1 VKSALWQ
8 IQIQPGSQTNTV
20 TIEWDNSKLPDGT
33 LVIKDVFGGSIVNV
47 NMASTNMLEIPD
59 ASILNKLYLEYKMST
74 CISVALNSGWNLF
87 SIPIS
92 GDEMNVDNLFTNS
105 TSPVYKFENGYSVV
119 SDVEVATGYWIRNAM
134 AEDIE
139 VCGSAVGSNEVPI
152 LEGWN
157 LIGGYV
163 GDNSVSAITTE
174 PAGILNSPFW
184 GFEGGYNNSSLIVE
198 GKGYWIRSTQ
208 NGIIQLNGALA
219 KSDNLS
225 YNNSTIDKNWG
236 RIAISDASGK
246 SIVLYASEMP
256 NNEKSFDLPPLPPR
270 EIFDVRFSN
279 QSLVAGLNEGSEI
292 ISIQSMNY
300 PVTVSVEGV
309 DVYIKDLLGGK
320 LINSEIKNA
329 GELVLS
335 NSSIDKLEIG
345 LVKIPVR
352 FELSQNYPNPF
363 NPVTKIAYSIP
374 NISEETVDV
383 TLKIYDV
390 LGNEVVRLVDTKQ
403 SAGNY
408 EVEWQALNFVSGIY
422 FYKLSAG
429 KFVEIKK
436 MILLK

>member
-1 VKSALWQ
+1 
-8 IQIQPGSQTNTV
+8 
-20 TIEWDNSKLPDGT
+20 
-33 LVIKDVFGGSIVNV
+33 
-47 NMASTNMLEIPD
+47 
-59 ASILNKLYLEYKMST
+59 
-74 CISVALNSGWNLF
+74 
-87 SIPIS
+87 
-92 GDEMNVDNLFTNS
+92 
-105 TSPVYKFENGYSVV
+105 
-119 SDVEVATGYWIRNAM
+119 
-134 AEDIE
+134 
-139 VCGSAVGSNEVPI
+139 
-152 LEGWN
+152 
-157 LIGGYV
+157 
-163 GDNSVSAITTE
+163 
-174 PAGILNSPFW
+174 
-184 GFEGGYNNSSLIVE
+184 
-198 GKGYWIRSTQ
+198 
-208 NGIIQLNGALA
+208 
-219 KSDNLS
+219 
-225 YNNSTIDKNWG
+225 
-236 RIAISDASGK
+236 
-246 SIVLYASEMP
+246 
-256 NNEKSFDLPPLPPR
+256 
-270 EIFDVRFSN
+270 VRFSN